1 MSLERL
7 VDGIRARAQLEIAT
21 ADAERRAES
30 ERIAAERDRRLEA
43 IRSEAERATQ
53 AETSRERAQRLA
65 AAKLKAR
72 QSLYE
77 AREARLIDA
86 IGETRK
92 LLSEYTKSP
101 AYPKVLERMIAA
113 AREELGASVRIS
125 GRAED
130 AERLRAMAA
139 DSFDPTPRSILGGL
153 VAETPRGDRRLNFSF
168 DELLRLREDRV
179 RELLA

>member
-7 VDGIRARAQLEIAT
+7 VGEIRARAQLEIAT
-21 ADAERRAES
+21 ADAQQRTES
-30 ERIAAERDRRLEA
+30 ARIAAERDRRLET
-43 IRSEAERATQ
+43 IRSEAERTTQ

-77 AREARLIDA
+77 AREARLTHA
-86 IGETRK
+86 IQETRT
-92 LLSEYTKSP
+92 LLSGYTNSP
-101 AYPKVLERMIAA
+101 EYPKVLDRMVAA
-113 AREELGASVRIS
+113 AREELGTSVRIS

-130 AERLRAMAA
+130 AERLRAIAGE
-139 DSFDPTPRSILGGL
+139 SFDGTPRSILGGL
-153 VAETPRGDRRLNFSF
+153 IAETPRGDRRLNFSF